1 VVVVAE
7 LGLAVTMRQTV
18 MAAMVVMDLPI
29 VLQAHL
35 LLMQAAVVVEPL
47 TQLVQVVQAAAVL
60 VVLLLVQQL
69 LELLIE
75 AAVAEQVETMALALQ
90 VVQA

>member
-47 TQLVQVVQAAAVL
+47 TQLVQVVQVAAEQ